1 MISPA
6 ILLVIALLVV
16 MILVVVKLAV
26 APKGSGESG
35 NGSDYELRVLFS
47 PAERSFLG
55 ALENS
60 LPDGVGL
67 LAKVRLGDVFKPR
80 KGLSPSLRTR
90 ANNRLNQKHV
100 DFLLVKTNDVS
111 PLAGVELDDSSH
123 QRDDRMTRDKF
134 VDEVFAACK
143 LPLIHVMAKSSYNT
157 SELREMVAGALQS
170 NKPRVLTKG
179 LE

>member
-6 ILLVIALLVV
+6 ILVVVALLVAV
-16 MILVVVKLAV
+16 ILIVAKLAV
-26 APKGSGESG
+26 AQKGAGEGGS
-35 NGSDYELRVLFS
+35 GSDYELRVLFS

-55 ALENS
+55 ALETS

-100 DFLLVKTNDVS
+100 DFLLVKTSDVS

-123 QRDDRMTRDKF
+123 QRDDRVTRDKF

-143 LPLIHVMAKSSYNT
+143 LPLIHVTAKSRYNT
-157 SELREMVAGALQS
+157 SELREMVAG
-170 NKPRVLTKG
+170 VLKIERAARPQQTG
-179 LE
+179 